1 MKSLHT
7 KKAPLFYFQYPF
19 GKIEFYKSQIKECIV
34 SFPNEENFLEAL
46 KKNINQ
52 THYAITTLCKEI
64 FFNSDTKD
72 YLIDYE
78 YAAKNDYRFDIAS
91 FFSENNIH
99 YIDQRDQF
107 YQTYFDGEIDPMI
120 DVQVQAFERM
130 EDILWGY
137 WANMLY
143 EQRGEQIYFD
153 IAKDKENITEAK

>member
-1 MKSLHT
+1 M
-7 KKAPLFYFQYPF
+7 Q
-19 GKIEFYKSQIKECIV
+19 G
-34 SFPNEENFLEAL
+34 
-46 KKNINQ
+46 NIL
-52 THYAITTLCKEI
+52 Y
-64 FFNSDTKD
+64 SDTKD

-99 YIDQRDQF
+99 YIYQRDQF
-107 YQTYFDGEIDPMI
+107 DQVEFHGDIDPI
-120 DVQVQAFERM
+120 IHVPVQAFERM

-153 IAKDKENITEAK
+153 IAKDKEKHYRG